1 MIVAGCPT
9 LTLVTS
15 DSLSATVIV
24 IVSVLTISA
33 NAELLLPE
41 LEDEE
46 ELEPPRLPAVVAPVP
61 LLPELEPPLEEPAA
75 ALLELPPDTWS
86 PGWRLESETIVPL
99 VGA

>member
-1 MIVAGCPT
+1 
-9 LTLVTS
+9 
-15 DSLSATVIV
+15 
-24 IVSVLTISA
+24 VLTISA

-46 ELEPPRLPAVVAPVP
+46 ELEPPRLPAVVPVP

-75 ALLELPPDTWS
+75 ALLEVPPDTWS
-86 PGWRLESETIVPL
+86 PGWRVESATIVPL

>member
-1 MIVAGCPT
+1 
-9 LTLVTS
+9 
-15 DSLSATVIV
+15 
-24 IVSVLTISA
+24 VSVLTISA

-46 ELEPPRLPAVVAPVP
+46 ELEPPRLPAVVPVP
-61 LLPELEPPLEEPAA
+61 LLPELEPALEEPVV

-86 PGWRLESETIVPL
+86 PGWRVESETIVPL